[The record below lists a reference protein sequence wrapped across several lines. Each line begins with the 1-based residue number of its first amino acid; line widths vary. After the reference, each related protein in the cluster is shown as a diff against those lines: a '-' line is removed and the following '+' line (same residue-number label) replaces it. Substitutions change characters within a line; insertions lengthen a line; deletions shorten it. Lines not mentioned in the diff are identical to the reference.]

1 VRVKNNPPIPEEFRV
16 LLRSLKYGLHGAVLA
31 GLAAA
36 PLVWTSV
43 DKSVHLVVDGQ
54 AVSVHTTAS
63 RVGDVLQAA
72 GYRVTGHDLLA
83 PSAGAAVHDGSRI
96 VLRRGRLL
104 HLTVDGRRA
113 DVWTTAPT
121 VAQALAELGYG
132 SSDAV
137 SVSRSR
143 RLPLSPTA
151 VAIRTPQLVSVIHDG
166 TSQEVATTDAT
177 VGELLSDLEITV
189 GPADRLSPAPDAA
202 LSAGTVVRI
211 QRVVTR
217 LVSTVHSTAF
227 GTQKHRDSSLFVG
240 TTQVVHPGR
249 SGKVRVTYS
258 VVYLDGK
265 PVGRT
270 KMKTVTL
277 RKAAPRVLAIG
288 AKHRPVHKHAASGTP
303 TSSDSSPPPA
313 NVPTPSPGSA
323 KAIARQLLAN
333 RGWGDDEYSCLVTLW
348 DHESGW
354 RVHAANPSGAY
365 GIPQALPGS
374 KMASA
379 GSDWQDSAET
389 QIKWGLGYIKSR
401 YGTPCGAWSS
411 WQSQGGWY

>member
-1 VRVKNNPPIPEEFRV
+1 V
-16 LLRSLKYGLHGAVLA
+16 LRSVKYGLHGAVLA

-43 DKSVHLVVDGQ
+43 DKSVHLVVDGH
-54 AVSVHTTAS
+54 AMAVHTTAS

-72 GYRVTGHDLLA
+72 GYRVSAHDLVA
-83 PSAGAAVHDGSRI
+83 PAPQSAVHDGSRI

-104 HLTVDGRRA
+104 HLSVDGHRA

-121 VAQALAELGYG
+121 VAQALSELGYG

-137 SVSRSR
+137 SVSRAR
-143 RLPLSPTA
+143 RLPLTPTD
-151 VAIRTPQLVSVIHDG
+151 VAIRTPQLVTIVHDG
-166 TSQEVATTDAT
+166 TSQEVTTTDTT

-202 LSAGTVVRI
+202 LAGGTLVRI
-211 QRVVTR
+211 QRVATR
-217 LVSTVHSTAF
+217 LVSTVHKVPF
-227 GTQKHRDSSLFVG
+227 PTQKQRDSSLFVG
-240 TTQVVHPGR
+240 TTHVVHPGR
-249 SGKVRVTYS
+249 SGKVQVTYS
-258 VVYLDGK
+258 VVYVDGK

-270 KMKTVTL
+270 QVRTLTL
-277 RKAAPRVLAIG
+277 RKVSPRVLAIG
-288 AKHRPVHKHAASGTP
+288 AKRVVHHKAATTG
-303 TSSDSSPPPA
+303 SSAGSDPSPPP
-313 NVPTPSPGSA
+313 NEPPPSPGSA
-323 KAIARQLLAN
+323 KAIAKQLLAD
-333 RGWGDDEYSCLVTLW
+333 RGWGDAQYNCLVTLW
-348 DHESGW
+348 NHESGW
-354 RVHAANPSGAY
+354 RVNAANPSGAY

-379 GSDWQDSAET
+379 GPDWQNSAET

-411 WQSQGGWY
+411 WQAQGGWY

>member
-1 VRVKNNPPIPEEFRV
+1 M
-16 LLRSLKYGLHGAVLA
+16 LRSVKYGLHGAVLA

-43 DKSVHLVVDGQ
+43 DKSVHLVVDGH
-54 AVSVHTTAS
+54 AIAVHTTAS

-72 GYRVTGHDLLA
+72 GYRVSAHDLVA
-83 PSAGAAVHDGSRI
+83 PAPKSAVHDGSRI

-121 VAQALAELGYG
+121 VAQALSELGYG

-143 RLPLSPTA
+143 RLPLTPTD
-151 VAIRTPQLVSVIHDG
+151 VAIRTPQLVTIVHDG
-166 TSQEVATTDAT
+166 TSQEVTTTDAT
-177 VGELLSDLEITV
+177 VGELLTDLEITV

-202 LSAGTVVRI
+202 LSAGAVVRI
-211 QRVVTR
+211 QRVATR
-217 LVSTVHSTAF
+217 LVSTVHNVPFSTKR
-227 GTQKHRDSSLFVG
+227 QRDSSLFVG
-240 TTQVVHPGR
+240 TTNVVHPGR
-249 SGKVRVTYS
+249 SGKVRITYS
-258 VVYLDGK
+258 VVYVDGK

-270 KMKTVTL
+270 KISTVTV
-277 RKAAPRVLAIG
+277 RKASPRVLAIG
-288 AKHRPVHKHAASGTP
+288 AKRVVRHKAADSG
-303 TSSDSSPPPA
+303 SSGGNDPAPPP

-323 KAIARQLLAN
+323 KAIAKQLLAD
-333 RGWGDDEYSCLVTLW
+333 RGWGDAQFSCLVTLW
-348 DHESGW
+348 NHESGW

-379 GSDWQDSAET
+379 GPDWQDSAET

>member
-1 VRVKNNPPIPEEFRV
+1 M
-16 LLRSLKYGLHGAVLA
+16 LRSVKYGLHGAVLA

-43 DKSVHLVVDGQ
+43 DKSVHLVVDGH
-54 AVSVHTTAS
+54 AVAVHTTAS
-63 RVGDVLQAA
+63 RVGDVLRAA
-72 GYRVTGHDLLA
+72 GYRVSAHDLVA
-83 PSAGAAVHDGSRI
+83 PAPNSAVHDGSRI

-121 VAQALAELGYG
+121 VAQALSELGYG

-143 RLPLSPTA
+143 RLPLTPTD
-151 VAIRTPQLVSVIHDG
+151 VAIRTPQLVTIVHDG
-166 TSQEVATTDAT
+166 TAQEVTTTDAT

-202 LSAGTVVRI
+202 LAAGTVVRI
-211 QRVVTR
+211 QRVATR
-217 LVSTVHSTAF
+217 LVSTVRNVPF
-227 GTQKHRDSSLFVG
+227 PTQKQRDSSLFVG
-240 TTQVVHPGR
+240 TTNVVHPGR
-249 SGKVRVTYS
+249 SGKVRITYS
-258 VVYLDGK
+258 VVYVDGK

-270 KMKTVTL
+270 KISTVIV
-277 RKAAPRVLAIG
+277 RKASPRVLAIG
-288 AKHRPVHKHAASGTP
+288 AKRVVHRKAAGTGA
-303 TSSDSSPPPA
+303 TGTDSSPPA

-323 KAIARQLLAN
+323 KAIAKQLLAD
-333 RGWGDDEYSCLVTLW
+333 RGWGDGEFSCLVTLW
-348 DHESGW
+348 NHESGW

-379 GSDWQDSAET
+379 GPNWQDNAET